1 MQQILDLG
9 PVAGAQVAKDL
20 LSGASGMTVG
30 SLNADL
36 AGIEASGLAAGMSI
50 PGVSEAL
57 GAGAFRAAPNEY
69 YITIEAGMSSPTDIA
84 KTVETVLQTYGGTQG
99 GIAVT
104 TKPKKA
110 APKKKAPKKAKR

>member
-1 MQQILDLG
+1 LQQILDLG

-36 AGIEASGLAAGMSI
+36 AGIEASGLAAGMAI
-50 PGVSEAL
+50 PGMAEAI
-57 GAGAFRAAPNEY
+57 GAEPVVYNNEY
-69 YITIEAGMSSPTDIA
+69 FITIQAGMSAPTDIA
-84 KTVETVLQTYGGTQG
+84 KTVETVLQNYGGTQG